1 MFAFNMSRVI
11 SKFNKRVA
19 LLVED
24 YTDSREMLRLLLQGL
39 DWHVLESSD
48 GSEAI
53 KLATIYQPTLII
65 TDLNLPGI
73 DGIELVRELRRSDHW
88 LKIVPI
94 IMLTAIDE
102 ETSRH
107 TALAAG
113 VNRFFTKPV
122 NFELLESA
130 ISELVQETS
139 LQEENGTNSLN

>member
-1 MFAFNMSRVI
+1 MSRFL
-11 SKFNKRVA
+11 SKLNKRVA

-24 YTDSREMLRLLLQGL
+24 YADSREMLRFLLQGL
-39 DWHVLESSD
+39 HWHVLESGD

-94 IMLTAIDE
+94 IMLTAVDN

-122 NFELLESA
+122 NFEFLEAA